1 MYLYMTELCDENI
14 KKIELT
20 CLEHNKFKGFGEY
33 SNKLLKDNE
42 NRINELIELCKKE
55 YPNIDNYFLWVCACD
70 YMLEELGIKNDNNNN
85 NWEEVRKKVIE
96 ERKNTLYETM
106 QLIN

>member
-1 MYLYMTELCDENI
+1 MYLYMTELNDDIIE
-14 KKIELT
+14 KVELT
-20 CLEHNKFKGFGEY
+20 NLEHNKFKGFGEY

-70 YMLEELGIKNDNNNN
+70 YMLEELGIKNDNNN
-85 NWEEVRKKVIE
+85 WEESRKKVIE
-96 ERKNTLYETM
+96 ERKNTLYETI